1 MRTNACPRCG
11 CSLQEPYMGREHVVD
26 VKLADQKCGHCKL
39 EVEWIQVWIP
49 IKKEEEYVPS

>member
-11 CSLQEPYMGREHVVD
+11 CSLQEPYRYREG
-26 VKLADQKCGHCKL
+26 DQKCGHCKL

-49 IKKEEEYVPS
+49 IEKKEEYVQS